1 MPSLL
6 HVTVTCANPEA
17 APEAANALALALV
30 SRDVLRP
37 TERESLEAAVYS
49 LEGETASLD

>member
-6 HVTVTCANPEA
+6 HVTVTCASPEA

-30 SRDVLRP
+30 SRDVLRLM
-37 TERESLEAAVYS
+37 ERESLEAAVYS